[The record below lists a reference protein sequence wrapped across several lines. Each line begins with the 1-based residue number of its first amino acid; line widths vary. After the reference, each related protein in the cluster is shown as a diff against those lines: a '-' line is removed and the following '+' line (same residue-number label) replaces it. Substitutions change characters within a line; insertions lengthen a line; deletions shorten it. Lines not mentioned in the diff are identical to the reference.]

1 MTVKR
6 FLLNPN
12 IRGDVPTPRPVE
24 EIVSKLR
31 DTGWVGIY
39 AFVAEQEHSIETHP
53 ERVGTILNYGIV
65 QEEGVKKIYIEV
77 ECVKPELFEGSMT
90 ARINAA
96 AKMTRNKGTG
106 KINIGREFC
115 YFVIIETHCLDHIG
129 RGTLHCL
136 DPEMIEE

>member
-12 IRGDVPTPRPVE
+12 IKGDVPTARPVE

-31 DTGWVGIY
+31 ATGWVGIY
-39 AFVAEQEHSIETHP
+39 AFVAEQEHSMETHP

-65 QEEGVKKIYIEV
+65 QEEGAKQIFIDV
-77 ECVKPELFEGSMT
+77 ECEKPEHFEGSMT
-90 ARINAA
+90 ASINAA
-96 AKMTRNKGTG
+96 AKMSRNKATG
-106 KINIGREFC
+106 KIKIGRESC
-115 YFVIIETHCLDHIG
+115 YFVTIETHCLNHIG